1 MMAENI
7 SHPVVHGRSVTV
19 QRHRHSGNLKVSP
32 TNLRTHGEGSRDA
45 CAPNKVLW
53 QRCNCGC
60 FTGGPQIKQWH
71 KIRKERSI
79 LMERGIRVREKEC
92 CLPQPA
98 NQGNEGRPTNQQR
111 KTKCGF
117 YIKRQSNENQG
128 SSRWS
133 LLYLDFCVDFM
144 ISVMI
149 TERYYP

>member
-60 FTGGPQIKQWH
+60 FTFWHWAQIKQWH
-71 KIRKERSI
+71 KIRKESI
-79 LMERGIRVREKEC
+79 LMERGFELQRKSVVCHNLPIREMRGG
-92 CLPQPA
+92 Q
-98 NQGNEGRPTNQQR
+98 PTNR
-111 KTKCGF
+111 GKPNVDFTSKGKVTKTKVHPDDLC
-117 YIKRQSNENQG
+117 YT
-128 SSRWS
+128 
-133 LLYLDFCVDFM
+133 YLDFCVEFTLWN
-144 ISVMI
+144 SQP
-149 TERYYP
+149 RW